1 MKIEDLV
8 ILGIVA
14 VALYR
19 VFLWLREA
27 ARTPDPWGPELEAAL
42 EAPEAVPLCHD
53 CLMPQ
58 QHNGW
63 FCPECGAAVGRYCN
77 WLPGVYIF
85 SMGEAFRSGVTE
97 RFRLTWPIAAGYV
110 LVSFHAFSCM
120 APICWIFLFKN
131 LRENARNREHTDING
146 TESL

>member
-1 MKIEDLV
+1 M
-8 ILGIVA
+8 

-27 ARTPDPWGPELEAAL
+27 KRTPDPWGPDIEAAL
-42 EAPEAVPLCHD
+42 EAPDAEPLCHD
-53 CLMPQ
+53 CLTQQ

-85 SMGEAFRSGVTE
+85 SMGEALRSGVTE
-97 RFRLTWPIAAGYV
+97 RLRVTWVVVMGYV
-110 LVSFHAFSCM
+110 LISLHTLACL

-131 LRENARNREHTDING
+131 FRENARNHEVAEADRIEA
-146 TESL
+146 